1 MLSERAVYWNGRFVA
16 WDEATVHTMSHSFCR
31 GSAIFDVFTLHT
43 TPSGRA
49 VLRLDENTRRFFRSA
64 ELLGMKL
71 PFDEQGFQRAV
82 LDTVRKNKT
91 VRQGLIKVMGFYAQI
106 ALGLTPPAVP
116 LDVAIFVLDPAE
128 DLGGPEAVDDTAVP
142 TASACLSRWRK
153 LDPATVPIEAKVAA
167 HYLNSMVARSE
178 AIGRG
183 FSHVVLL
190 DTKGFV
196 AEGGTGSLFLVEQG
210 RLVTP
215 ALGTVLGS
223 ITRKSLLEAAPA
235 VGIEV
240 REDRIPP
247 ERLYQADEL
256 FFANTVTKV
265 LPVTRFENRVFP
277 QVPGPVAA
285 KLAALMADIVSG
297 RDPRF
302 KHWLFPVD

>member
-1 MLSERAVYWNGRFVA
+1 MLSERAVYWNGRFIS

-31 GSAIFDVFTLHT
+31 GSAIFDVFTLHRT
-43 TPSGRA
+43 LSGRA
-49 VLRLDENTRRFFRSA
+49 LFRLDENTRRFFRSA
-64 ELLGMKL
+64 ELLDMKL
-71 PFDEQGFQRAV
+71 PFDSEGFQRAV
-82 LDTVRKNKT
+82 LDTVKKNEA
-91 VRQGLIKVMGFYAQI
+91 VRQGLIKVMGFYSQV

-116 LDVAIFVLDPAE
+116 LDIAIFVLDPAE
-128 DLGGPEAVDDTAVP
+128 DLSGPEAADDTVVQ

-153 LDPATVPIEAKVAA
+153 LDPETVPIEAKVAA
-167 HYLNSMVARSE
+167 NYLNSMVARSE
-178 AIGRG
+178 AMGRG

-190 DTKGFV
+190 DTQGFV
-196 AEGGTGSLFLVEQG
+196 AEGGTESLFLVEQG

-235 VGIEV
+235 AGIEA
-240 REDRIPP
+240 REERVSP

-265 LPVTRFENRVFP
+265 LPVTRFEDRIFP
-277 QVPGPVAA
+277 GAPGPVGRR
-285 KLAALMADIVSG
+285 LAAFMSDIVSG